1 MSKTPRRPNYD
12 RKLSRRIVLADGR
25 VLVTL
30 QDAADL
36 IAQEFS
42 TVMAWGALETAI
54 ERSLA
59 ATSGTHVDIEAA
71 TRSTRT
77 DAARATAALAELHH
91 CLWCLAACDSRYR
104 AAARS
109 DAAGVTVRYR
119 ARTNSRNAD
128 ERLPTLPR
136 S

>member
-36 IAQEFS
+36 NAQEFS

-54 ERSLA
+54 ERLLA

-77 DAARATAALAELHH
+77 DAARDGRSSRIASLFMVSRRLRLSIPRRWPLR
-91 CLWCLAACDSRYR
+91 CGRRYR
-104 AAARS
+104 TIS
-109 DAAGVTVRYR
+109 CK
-119 ARTNSRNAD
+119 D
-128 ERLPTLPR
+128 EQPQRG
-136 S
+136 